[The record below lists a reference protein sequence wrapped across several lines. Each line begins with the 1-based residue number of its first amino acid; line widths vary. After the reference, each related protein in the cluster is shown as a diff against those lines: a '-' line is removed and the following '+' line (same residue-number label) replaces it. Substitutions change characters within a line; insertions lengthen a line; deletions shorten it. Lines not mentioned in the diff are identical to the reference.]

1 MSQSICKTC
10 GKSRPENKRAGSF
23 SSFLFQELRC
33 SCPGSAS
40 AKSPAQIARN
50 TTATRVAQRRQFTN
64 SRLKRKTSTG
74 NSSSADCDQTVFQR
88 GDIIGG
94 FAVKDEIGF
103 GGMGIVYLVEHPGL
117 HRQFA
122 LKVLAPELVNEQS
135 WLRFQGEAK
144 TMASLNHRTFVK
156 VFDLGIHARAVP
168 FYSMDYL
175 QGRTLETILV
185 EDGPLPLKETL
196 DVFIEVLDGL
206 AYAHRNG
213 IIHRD
218 IKPGN
223 IMLCTTDGVQQ
234 VKILDF
240 GISKF
245 IGADASKI
253 QSLTAAGD
261 IFGSPYYMSPE
272 QCSGETVD
280 SRSDI
285 YSLGCSLFEVLS
297 GFVPFEG
304 KNSVETVTMH
314 QEDEPPKL
322 SQVVP
327 EIDLPPSID
336 LVISKCLAKKPQN
349 RYQSAKEL
357 SIDLLRLKEG
367 KNLLAYSD
375 SSLASESEVLSSKKM
390 VIVSA
395 LAVAVALSLT
405 IAIALAVQSSAVKGI
420 AHKTPKPAT
429 ILPSNSTTIDNTEI
443 FESRIAAQET
453 TISVQKTADIKK
465 LLTTRTEPYSN
476 TAIVN
481 GRKVTVFNF
490 PNTFSI
496 GHLGYSDPNTNKWS
510 RTDAQGVVVTTF
522 NTRVHINGDD
532 ELQLFPSLLKY
543 FRPDQLDWVR
553 LDYSPVKP
561 SEFLPLLLKQKCLF
575 GLELKHTNLTDSDLL
590 LLEKLPSLN
599 SLDAGN
605 TLVTGKALA
614 KCNFLT
620 KLKSLHVS
628 CLKDARPTI
637 LALVKVN
644 RIEEIDLNKVKL
656 THEDYSLIAR
666 LTKLRS
672 LSLKESLLED
682 SDLETLSSLPN
693 LEVLYLDGDFKLTSA
708 ATKSLMKFKALKRL
722 NPPDQI
728 EDRVNE
734 KTLRQ
739 ALPGIQII

>member
-1 MSQSICKTC
+1 M
-10 GKSRPENKRAGSF
+10 
-23 SSFLFQELRC
+23 
-33 SCPGSAS
+33 
-40 AKSPAQIARN
+40 
-50 TTATRVAQRRQFTN
+50 
-64 SRLKRKTSTG
+64 
-74 NSSSADCDQTVFQR
+74 
-88 GDIIGG
+88 
-94 FAVKDEIGF
+94 
-103 GGMGIVYLVEHPGL
+103 YLVEHPGL

-223 IMLCTTDGVQQ
+223 IMLCTTDGVQH

-245 IGADASKI
+245 IGADTSKI

-285 YSLGCSLFEVLS
+285 YSIGCSLFEVLS

-327 EIDLPPSID
+327 ELDLPPSID
-336 LVISKCLAKKPQN
+336 LVISKCLAKTPQD

-357 SIDLLRLKEG
+357 SIDLLRVKEG

-375 SSLASESEVLSSKKM
+375 SYSASESETPSSNKM
-390 VIVSA
+390 VFVSGLA
-395 LAVAVALSLT
+395 LTVILSLT
-405 IAIALAVQSSAVKGI
+405 TAIALLVQSSAVKSS
-420 AHKTPKPAT
+420 AQKTPKPAT
-429 ILPSNSTTIDNTEI
+429 ILPSNSSTIENAEVFETEI
-443 FESRIAAQET
+443 ATRETTLSAQKIAA
-453 TISVQKTADIKK
+453 IKK
-465 LLTTRTEPYSN
+465 FLATRTEPYSS

-481 GRKVTVFNF
+481 GKKVTVFNF
-490 PNTFSI
+490 PTAFSVGLLSYKDANT
-496 GHLGYSDPNTNKWS
+496 DKWS
-510 RTDAQGVVVTTF
+510 KVQAQGVVVANF
-522 NTRVHINGDD
+522 NNRVHVNGDD
-532 ELQLFPSLLKY
+532 ELELFPSLLKY
-543 FRPDQLDWVR
+543 FRPNEVDWVR
-553 LDYSPVKP
+553 LNYSPVSP
-561 SEFLPLLLKQKCLF
+561 SEFLPLLLKQQCLF
-575 GLELKHTNLTDSDLL
+575 GLELKHSDLNDSDLSQ
-590 LLEKLPSLN
+590 LEKLPSLN
-599 SLDAGN
+599 SLDIGD
-605 TLVTGKALA
+605 THVTGKALA
-614 KCNFLT
+614 KCNFLSR
-620 KLKSLHVS
+620 LKSLHAS
-628 CLKDARPTI
+628 GLKDARPTL

-644 RIEEIDLNKVKL
+644 QIEEIDLNKVKL
-656 THEDYSLIAR
+656 SHEDYSLIAR
-666 LTKLRS
+666 LTNLRS
-672 LSLKESLLED
+672 LSLKESPIED
-682 SDLETLSSLPN
+682 ADLETLSSLPN
-693 LEVLYLDGDFKLTSA
+693 LKDLYLDGDDKLTSA
-708 ATKSLMKFKALKRL
+708 ATKALVKFKALKRL
-722 NPPDQI
+722 RPPDQI
-728 EDRVNE
+728 EDRLNE

-739 ALPGIQII
+739 ALPGFHLI